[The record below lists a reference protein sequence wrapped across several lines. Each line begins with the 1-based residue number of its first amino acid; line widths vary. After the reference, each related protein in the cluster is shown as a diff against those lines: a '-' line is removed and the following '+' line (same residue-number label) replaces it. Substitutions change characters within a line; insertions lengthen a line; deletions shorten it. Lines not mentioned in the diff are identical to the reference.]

1 MSFACLQ
8 IFFRGLSTPS
18 LYEIIVSAQNV
29 FPAPSDRLEKEIGC
43 DNRNKQYDDRNKDID
58 VCSKVE
64 HNHPVA
70 SFNDICS
77 QVIYIYVTVQFTFMT
92 NFTITNLRNS
102 DPGEKQ
108 T

>member
-1 MSFACLQ
+1 MFTN
-8 IFFRGLSTPS
+8 IFSRVVHPFLNK
-18 LYEIIVSAQNV
+18 IIVSGQNV
-29 FPAPSDRLEKEIGC
+29 FPAPSDRQKKATGR
-43 DNRNKQYDDRNKDID
+43 NNGNKQYDDRNKDID